1 MINWIWILVL
11 FLTPLPELTSNGFD
25 PQNLV
30 VSETSHVFCS
40 RVSGLL
46 KHRVL
51 EGSGLW
57 PQLNCEMKWSLELD
71 THVLMAVQQCQ
82 GPIGPHAHKFQE
94 KDRIHTLTWSGWL
107 RNVLGYSRTHFCF
120 SKTRQHWGHWGDRP
134 VVSLSRPHIP
144 LGYLVIRLTLYT
156 ITCTLST
163 RDIRLTWH
171 TLSTRENRLKLWYT
185 LYPRFTKL
193 YISN

>member
-1 MINWIWILVL
+1 MDKNLIHEWIMLGLFRAFPLINWIWILVP

-82 GPIGPHAHKFQE
+82 GPDWPP
-94 KDRIHTLTWSGWL
+94 
-107 RNVLGYSRTHFCF
+107 C
-120 SKTRQHWGHWGDRP
+120 P
-134 VVSLSRPHIP
+134 
-144 LGYLVIRLTLYT
+144 
-156 ITCTLST
+156 
-163 RDIRLTWH
+163 
-171 TLSTRENRLKLWYT
+171 
-185 LYPRFTKL
+185 
-193 YISN
+193 

>member
-1 MINWIWILVL
+1 MAKKLQKRQLYCSLTNQKMDKNLIHEWIMLGLFRAFPLINWIWILVL

-120 SKTRQHWGHWGDRP
+120 SKTRQH
-134 VVSLSRPHIP
+134 
-144 LGYLVIRLTLYT
+144 
-156 ITCTLST
+156 
-163 RDIRLTWH
+163 
-171 TLSTRENRLKLWYT
+171 
-185 LYPRFTKL
+185 
-193 YISN
+193 